1 MEFGKFGVLVKI
13 EDHVL
18 ACLVGLAILLVFK
31 LKESFPSRS
40 FPNLQVGS
48 ILGTLVGSAISA
60 TGLVGSRVGEDS
72 DGKCDPLKTWQLHD
86 DNDGNVNDVKNAS
99 VLHRQQPGACGPWWH
114 CCRLFPF
121 FALNHFLFNLNKF
134 HRVLIGFLLKIIFVQ
149 AFPSLSWS
157 SPWPSS
163 SPPS

>member
-1 MEFGKFGVLVKI
+1 MEDNKYKSCKTKKSKKGLKKSQSKKSFWRRRMEFGKFGVLVKI

-60 TGLVGSRVGEDS
+60 TGLVGSRVGEDT

-114 CCRLFPF
+114 CCRLFS
-121 FALNHFLFNLNKF
+121 LFCF
-134 HRVLIGFLLKIIFVQ
+134 
-149 AFPSLSWS
+149 
-157 SPWPSS
+157 
-163 SPPS
+163 